1 MKATAEIID
10 LDDAR
15 PQPSGSGGG
24 FDHFPG
30 MKLGTVFAS
39 CLNGSKSSY
48 CDEYMLASKQ
58 GVTVL
63 LANRETEKMERHIG
77 QRFWQQN
84 TLVQIL
90 HIPEEKKEQED
101 GTSA

>member
-1 MKATAEIID
+1 MKATAEIIEI
-10 LDDAR
+10 DDAR
-15 PQPSGSGGG
+15 PKSQGSSGG

-30 MKLGTVFAS
+30 MKQGTVFSS
-39 CLNGSKSSY
+39 CQNGWKGSLV
-48 CDEYMLASKQ
+48 DEYVLASKQ

-63 LANRETEKMERHIG
+63 LANRETQKMERHIG
-77 QRFWQQN
+77 QRFWQMN

-90 HIPEEKKEQED
+90 HIPEKKEQEN